1 MLLKTP
7 GKSLSNIMKALAL
20 NRKPGTEVR
29 KESTH
34 WDVRPSTAA
43 SLETPAVSLHCV
55 MDSQGVPHIL
65 VEPQPRPG
73 RAEER
78 REQRDH
84 SSLGPKGNIMTL
96 ASKDTESF
104 PSWVKELNNIRTQLQ
119 EACCFHTMVKRVR
132 CAVGR
137 RHRGIPW
144 ISLQKKIRLQECV
157 FTIQTC
163 HAYALLPTLEHMQVI
178 WVCFLLENEHSL
190 WVAHT
195 RSERL
200 PFPPPTVGR
209 LTLVRSASQITPTPL
224 ATAPEKV

>member
-1 MLLKTP
+1 
-7 GKSLSNIMKALAL
+7 MKALAL
-20 NRKPGTEVR
+20 NRKSGTAVR

-73 RAEER
+73 RPEER
-78 REQRDH
+78 REQHDH

-104 PSWVKELNNIRTQLQ
+104 PSWIKELNNIRTQLQ

-144 ISLQKKIRLQECV
+144 ISLQKKKKKRLQDVCLPSKLAMHTLCCPLWNICRSFGCV
-157 FTIQTC
+157 
-163 HAYALLPTLEHMQVI
+163 
-178 WVCFLLENEHSL
+178 S
-190 WVAHT
+190 
-195 RSERL
+195 S
-200 PFPPPTVGR
+200 
-209 LTLVRSASQITPTPL
+209 
-224 ATAPEKV
+224 